1 MHSCG
6 ADQTNSQRVIENA
19 RLSDLQSGDVFVRV
33 YASGFCHTEL
43 ALIHHCS
50 DQPSRLIPAANHRFQ
65 GFVLAI

>member
-6 ADQTNSQRVIENA
+6 AFPNNIQRVIDDA

-50 DQPSRLIPAANHRFQ
+50 DQPSRLIPAANH
-65 GFVLAI
+65 